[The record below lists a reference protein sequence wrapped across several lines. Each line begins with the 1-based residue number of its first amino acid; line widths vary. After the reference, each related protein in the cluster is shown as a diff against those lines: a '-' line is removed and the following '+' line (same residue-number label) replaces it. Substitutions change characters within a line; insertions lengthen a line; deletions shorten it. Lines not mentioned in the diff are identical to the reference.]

1 MADKENVKKGHLVK
15 VNYTGKYDS
24 GEVFDQ
30 SQDKPLEF
38 ITGEKMVVKGFDD
51 AVIGMKKGEKKNIT
65 LKPEEAYGEARK
77 ELVQEIPKQ
86 AFGDKTEQ
94 LKEGMTIGLN
104 HPQIPSRMMPAL
116 IKKIADDKITIDL
129 NHPLAGKTLN
139 FDLEVVEHKE
149 ATDEDRKKFMPPQ
162 PEAAQEN
169 PEQKPEEKKEEKSEE
184 ESCDG
189 NCASCGK
196 H

>member
-1 MADKENVKKGHLVK
+1 MADEKNVKKGHLVK
-15 VNYTGKYDS
+15 VHYTGKYDS

-30 SQDKPLEF
+30 SKDKPLEF
-38 ITGEKMVVKGFDD
+38 IAGEKMVVKGFDD
-51 AVIGMKKGEKKNIT
+51 AVIGMKKGEKKNIS
-65 LKPEEAYGEARK
+65 LKPEEGYGEARK
-77 ELVQEIPKQ
+77 ELVQEIPKK

-104 HPQIPSRMMPAL
+104 HPQMPGKMMPAL